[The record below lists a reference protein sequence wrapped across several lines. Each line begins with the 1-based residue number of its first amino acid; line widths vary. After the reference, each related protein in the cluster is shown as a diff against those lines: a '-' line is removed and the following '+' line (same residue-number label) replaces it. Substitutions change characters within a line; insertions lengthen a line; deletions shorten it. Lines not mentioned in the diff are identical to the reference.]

1 MNIFIWLFYLVFGFL
16 VFLLSGYLN
25 KKYKFTRIQSLVF
38 SIFFVLVLAGISG
51 RLGFSKFNENIFL
64 VLVFKFIIEL
74 FYNIY
79 FLEGDYFN
87 KEDNNVKWAIIEIF
101 LMFYLDQELI
111 IKVND
116 IFLAGEDLKIIVWMF
131 MIFYIYNF
139 YKNCTV
145 NKRTVVTEERKISK
159 EKIAISFARCKIMY
173 GEDVKLKDDKN
184 KLIVY
189 SIMILNNYERPSVLR
204 KIDNTMFKI
213 NGLPRKLGIMQILSK
228 KFITD
233 SESIEIVC
241 KKIDKLCEKSKG
253 SKVKN
258 KNYKDVFVSYDK
270 KSSEK
275 LIYIYEELEK
285 FSVL

>member
-1 MNIFIWLFYLVFGFL
+1 M
-16 VFLLSGYLN
+16 
-25 KKYKFTRIQSLVF
+25 F

-51 RLGFSKFNENIFL
+51 RCGFDKFNENIFL
-64 VLVFKFIIEL
+64 VLVFKFIIEI

-79 FLEGDYFN
+79 FLDGDYFN
-87 KEDNNVKWAIIEIF
+87 REDNNVKWAIIEIF
-101 LMFYLDQELI
+101 IMFYLDQELI

-116 IFLAGEDLKIIVWMF
+116 IFLAGEDLKIIVWIF

-145 NKRTVVTEERKISK
+145 NKRVFVTEERKISK
-159 EKIAISFARCKIMY
+159 ENIVISFARCKIMY
-173 GEDVKLKDDKN
+173 GEDVKVKNDKN

-204 KIDNTMFKI
+204 KVDNTMFKI
-213 NGLPRKLGIMQILSK
+213 NGLPRKLGIMQVLSK

-241 KKIDKLCEKSKG
+241 KKIDKLCEKNKSSK
-253 SKVKN
+253 KD
-258 KNYKDVFVSYDK
+258 NYKDIFVSYDK
-270 KSSEK
+270 KSSDK
-275 LIYIYEELEK
+275 LIYIYEELKK

>member
-1 MNIFIWLFYLVFGFL
+1 
-16 VFLLSGYLN
+16 
-25 KKYKFTRIQSLVF
+25 
-38 SIFFVLVLAGISG
+38 
-51 RLGFSKFNENIFL
+51 
-64 VLVFKFIIEL
+64 
-74 FYNIY
+74 
-79 FLEGDYFN
+79 
-87 KEDNNVKWAIIEIF
+87 
-101 LMFYLDQELI
+101 
-111 IKVND
+111 
-116 IFLAGEDLKIIVWMF
+116 
-131 MIFYIYNF
+131 
-139 YKNCTV
+139 
-145 NKRTVVTEERKISK
+145 
-159 EKIAISFARCKIMY
+159 MY

-184 KLIVY
+184 KLIVF

>member
-1 MNIFIWLFYLVFGFL
+1 
-16 VFLLSGYLN
+16 
-25 KKYKFTRIQSLVF
+25 
-38 SIFFVLVLAGISG
+38 
-51 RLGFSKFNENIFL
+51 
-64 VLVFKFIIEL
+64 
-74 FYNIY
+74 
-79 FLEGDYFN
+79 
-87 KEDNNVKWAIIEIF
+87 
-101 LMFYLDQELI
+101 MFYLDQELI

-145 NKRTVVTEERKISK
+145 NKRAVVTEERKISK

-285 FSVL
+285 FSFL